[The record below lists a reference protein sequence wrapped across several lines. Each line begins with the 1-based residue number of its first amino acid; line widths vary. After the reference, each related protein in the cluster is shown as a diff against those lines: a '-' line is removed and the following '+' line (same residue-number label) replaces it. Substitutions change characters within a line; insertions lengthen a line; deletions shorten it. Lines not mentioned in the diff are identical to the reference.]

1 VTSRVDYADAN
12 RDTEADARNA
22 AEARRD
28 DPTPDSTR
36 ADAARGQRRVL
47 MLLGNAFD
55 PDVRV
60 YSEARSLVAAG
71 YSVRILAWDRD
82 RRLPTTDVIDG
93 IDVERI
99 RVRSTHGRGA
109 VQAYYT
115 GLVSLAM
122 VTRAARLTF
131 DVIHAH
137 DMDTLSAGYL
147 IALRTGKPL
156 IYDSHEDYAG
166 MLHGTIPGWMEH
178 VIRRLETILVR
189 RIDLLITVGETLRRQ
204 FEARGCRQCLVI
216 GNWKRLSEYRP
227 DAEVRRR
234 VRRELAIPDN
244 AVVVVYIANLGRER
258 RIAELLEAVRD
269 RPDVHLVIGGTGFQ
283 EQAVRHA
290 ATASRN
296 IHYLGFVKPGDVPA
310 YTVASDVV
318 YYGFDVTNPNARYS
332 APNKLFEALA
342 AGCCIVSGHFG
353 EIQHVVAEYDCG
365 ILVDHFTVGQLGRAL
380 DACRDPQR
388 LSRWKQN
395 AARAGAERYS
405 WERAEQL
412 LLLAYQHMLRTST
425 APVS

>member
-1 VTSRVDYADAN
+1 MTSGLDYADAG
-12 RDTEADARNA
+12 RRTDDDARNV
-22 AEARRD
+22 AEAPRD
-28 DPTPDSTR
+28 GRTPDSTPGR
-36 ADAARGQRRVL
+36 DAARGERRVL

-82 RRLPTTDVIDG
+82 CRLPIIESVDG

-115 GLVSLAM
+115 GLVSFAM
-122 VTRAARLTF
+122 IARAARRSF
-131 DVIHAH
+131 DVVHAH
-137 DMDTLSAGYL
+137 DMDTLPAAYVIS
-147 IALRTGKPL
+147 RRSGKPL

-166 MLHGTIPGWMEH
+166 MLHGTIPGWMEQA
-178 VIRRLETILVR
+178 IRRLETMLVR

-204 FEARGCRQCLVI
+204 FEARGCQRCVVI

-227 DAEVRRR
+227 DVDVRRR
-234 VRRELAIPDN
+234 VRRELGIPEQ
-244 AVVVVYIANLGRER
+244 AVVVAYIANLGRER
-258 RIAELLEAVRD
+258 RIAELLEAVCD
-269 RPDVHLVIGGTGFQ
+269 RPDVHLVVGGTGFQ
-283 EQAVRHA
+283 QQAVREA
-290 ATASRN
+290 AAASRN
-296 IHYLGFVKPGDVPA
+296 IHYLGFVRPDDVPA

-342 AGCCIVSGHFG
+342 AGCCVVSGHFG

-365 ILVDHFTVGQLGRAL
+365 ILVDEFTVGQLMQAI
-380 DACRDPQR
+380 DACRDPQQ
-388 LSRWKQN
+388 LSRWKCN
-395 AARAGAERYS
+395 AARAASERYS

-412 LLLAYQHMLRTST
+412 LLGAYARLV
-425 APVS
+425 PG

>member
-1 VTSRVDYADAN
+1 MEVDAHNATEVPRDEQPPASAHVHDA
-12 RDTEADARNA
+12 
-22 AEARRD
+22 
-28 DPTPDSTR
+28 P
-36 ADAARGQRRVL
+36 RGGPRVL

-82 RRLPTTDVIDG
+82 RRLPVADVVDG

-109 VQAYYT
+109 AQAYYT

-122 VTRAARLTF
+122 VARAARHTF
-131 DVIHAH
+131 DVVHAH
-137 DMDTLSAGYL
+137 DMDTLPAGYL
-147 IALRTGKPL
+147 VSLRSGKPL

-178 VIRRLETILVR
+178 AIRRLETVLVR
-189 RIDLLITVGETLRRQ
+189 RTDLLITVGETLRRQ
-204 FEARGCRQCLVI
+204 FEVRGCRQCLVI
-216 GNWKRLSEYRP
+216 GNWKRLSEYCP
-227 DAEVRRR
+227 DADVRRR
-234 VRRELAIPDN
+234 VRRELEIPED
-244 AVVVVYIANLGRER
+244 AVVVAYIANLGRER

-283 EQAVRHA
+283 EQAVRQA
-290 ATASRN
+290 AAASRN
-296 IHYLGFVKPGDVPA
+296 IHYVGFVKPGDVPA
-310 YTVASDVV
+310 YTVASDVI

-342 AGCCIVSGHFG
+342 AGCCIISGHFG

-365 ILVDHFTVGQLGRAL
+365 ILVDDFTVDQLGRAL

-388 LSRWKQN
+388 LSHWKQN
-395 AARAGAERYS
+395 AGRAGREHYS
-405 WERAEQL
+405 WERAEEL
-412 LLLAYQHMLRTST
+412 LLLAYRNLLRTSS
-425 APVS
+425 APPP

>member
-1 VTSRVDYADAN
+1 VDASRSTKVDAGTAAAVPRDETAPDFARAPDA
-12 RDTEADARNA
+12 
-22 AEARRD
+22 
-28 DPTPDSTR
+28 P
-36 ADAARGQRRVL
+36 RGQRRVL

-122 VTRAARLTF
+122 VARAARLNF
-131 DVIHAH
+131 DLVHAH
-137 DMDTLSAGYL
+137 DMDMLPAAYV
-147 IALRTGKPL
+147 IARRSRKPL

-166 MLHGTIPGWMEH
+166 MLHGTIPPWMENA
-178 VIRRLETILVR
+178 IRRLETVLVR
-189 RIDLLITVGETLRRQ
+189 RIDLVITVGETLRRQ
-204 FEARGCRQCLVI
+204 FEARSCRQSLVI

-227 DAEVRRR
+227 DAGLRRR
-234 VRRELAIPDN
+234 IRRDLAIPEN
-244 AVVVVYIANLGRER
+244 AVIVTYIANLGRER

-269 RPDVHLVIGGTGFQ
+269 RRDVHLVIGGTGFQ
-283 EQAVRHA
+283 EQAVRQA
-290 ATASRN
+290 AAASRN
-296 IHYLGFVKPGDVPA
+296 IHYVGFVKPGDVPG
-310 YTVASDVV
+310 YTVASDVI
-318 YYGFDVTNPNARYS
+318 YYGFDVTNPTARDS

-342 AGCCIVSGHFG
+342 AGCCIISGHFG

-365 ILVDHFTVGQLGRAL
+365 ILVEDFTVDQLARAL
-380 DACRDPQR
+380 DACSDPQR

-412 LLLAYQHMLRTST
+412 LLHAYKDLLGTMP
-425 APVS
+425 APSR